1 VGHHRSLAR
10 IGDYATAPD
19 AAPAGWVTAGLRGFA
34 SSVLSVVPVGF
45 PAYARIFHPA
55 QRRDGVGWK
64 PVSWREVAAANGRVA
79 HRAMQWCGL
88 VGCCSL
94 SGDDCRPQPG
104 VWDVEPAVGQLPR
117 DLAIVLAEVLAGQT
131 TTPAVLVCGV
141 GRLW

>member
-1 VGHHRSLAR
+1 MEADAIGLVGHHRIMAR

-45 PAYARIFHPA
+45 QAYARIFHPA
-55 QRRDGVGWK
+55 QRRDGVGWQ
-64 PVSWREVAAANGRVA
+64 PLSWREVAAANGRVA

-94 SGDDCRPQPG
+94 SG
-104 VWDVEPAVGQLPR
+104 
-117 DLAIVLAEVLAGQT
+117 
-131 TTPAVLVCGV
+131 
-141 GRLW
+141 GRLPATTRRLGRRAGRRAPAS